1 MKGKAAVDDGA
12 FDSNPNSARDTPIGT
27 PGVATPASVETPVGS
42 GDEARVAAT
51 VEGAGE
57 ELKFKA
63 AKGRKKLTRKQLKE
77 REDRRRARTRASHLV
92 PIPFSLPLLLFPSS
106 SSSATFPSLA
116 NALSSLST
124 VAFLSST
131 VPGAVREPDTDS
143 DEENPI
149 HAQQKLRIPSKAKRS
164 GTSTPTIAG
173 MRT

>member
-12 FDSNPNSARDTPIGT
+12 FDSNPTSARDTPIGT
-27 PGVATPASVETPVGS
+27 PGVATPASVETVVGS

-77 REDRRRARTRASHLV
+77 H
-92 PIPFSLPLLLFPSS
+92 
-106 SSSATFPSLA
+106 
-116 NALSSLST
+116 
-124 VAFLSST
+124 
-131 VPGAVREPDTDS
+131 
-143 DEENPI
+143 EENPI

>member
-1 MKGKAAVDDGA
+1 MRRRRCDDATARVRRLVVCISHSQEFVGALCGEIWTVEAGRLSMKGKAAVDDGA
-12 FDSNPNSARDTPIGT
+12 FDSNPTSARDTPIGT
-27 PGVATPASVETPVGS
+27 PGVATPASVETVVGS

-77 REDRRRARTRASHLV
+77 H
-92 PIPFSLPLLLFPSS
+92 
-106 SSSATFPSLA
+106 
-116 NALSSLST
+116 
-124 VAFLSST
+124 
-131 VPGAVREPDTDS
+131 
-143 DEENPI
+143 EENPI